1 MSVEGISRVPVAP
14 LPAPPEVA
22 PSGPGVAAGLLA
34 DLDVLTSRL
43 RDWPGA
49 LYQLSE
55 GQLGGFVATMVGLVS
70 RAESL
75 AAVATTEAVTRGV
88 VANSTATDAGGW
100 VGACVAESNAA
111 GMAGAPVT
119 AEPAVFRRI
128 GAVATGCADPRNRVV
143 ADALA
148 AGVVTVHC
156 AQVALREVPKVL
168 PVIPGADRDEVLC
181 WYLALSH
188 TGTRTL
194 RDLSARIIA
203 RFAPEVLVAQEEH
216 QQACETLTWAD
227 LPNGLT
233 RLTADLSTGHA
244 AVIKHAIQA
253 LSAPRSE
260 GNTADAATDPTP
272 SAAPS
277 APGAVA
283 ERDTRTPGKRRAD
296 ALTELAEVA
305 ARLLDGDRSHSSG
318 TVGGSAKIVITLDH
332 QTLID
337 QLHVAGKLGSS
348 GGDDPPSHLPGIGRS
363 INGDLLDAGTL
374 RRLACDAD
382 LIPAVLG
389 GESEPLDV
397 GRTKRLFTG
406 GLRTAI
412 IHRDDGCT
420 FPDCDR
426 PPDWCDAHHV
436 RPWWAGGQTTLSN
449 AALLCAR
456 HHTIVHRDLLTA
468 TVTTTGV
475 TWDLTPGLMPGRP
488 DVAGRGAA

>member
-1 MSVEGISRVPVAP
+1 MSVEGIPQVPDAP
-14 LPAPPEVA
+14 LPPAAAVVPA
-22 PSGPGVAAGLLA
+22 GPGAAAGLLV
-34 DLDVLTSRL
+34 DLGVLTARL
-43 RDWPGA
+43 ADWPGA
-49 LYQLSE
+49 LHQLSE
-55 GQLGGFVATMVGLVS
+55 AQLGGFVATMVGLAS

-100 VGACVAESNAA
+100 VAACVTDA
-111 GMAGAPVT
+111 GISVA
-119 AEPAVFRRI
+119 AEPAVCRRV
-128 GAVATGCADPRNRVV
+128 GVVATGCADPRNRVV

-156 AQVALREVPKVL
+156 ARVALREAPTVL
-168 PVIPGADRDEVLC
+168 PVIPGADREEVLS

-188 TGTRTL
+188 TGARTL

-203 RFAPEVLVAQEEH
+203 RFAPDVLVAREEQ

-244 AVIKHAIQA
+244 AILKHAIQS
-253 LSAPRSE
+253 LSAPAPASCE
-260 GNTADAATDPTP
+260 APTGNATDATVG
-272 SAAPS
+272 AAR
-277 APGAVA
+277 

-296 ALTELAEVA
+296 ALVELAQTA
-305 ARLLDGDRSHSSG
+305 ARLLDGNRSHGAANVS
-318 TVGGSAKIVITLDH
+318 GSATIVVTLDH
-332 QTLID
+332 QTLTD
-337 QLHVAGKLGSS
+337 QLTTAG
-348 GGDDPPSHLPGIGRS
+348 HLPGIGRS

-374 RRLACDAD
+374 RRMACDAD

-389 GESEPLDV
+389 TDSEPLDV
-397 GRTKRLFTG
+397 GRTRRLFTG

-412 IHRDDGCT
+412 IHRDQHCT
-420 FPDCDR
+420 FPGCDR
-426 PPDWCDAHHV
+426 PPDWCDAHHIT
-436 RPWWAGGQTTLSN
+436 PWWAGGATTLSN

-468 TVTTTGV
+468 TVSTTGV
-475 TWDLTPGLMPGRP
+475 TWNPTPGRMPTRPGAPGRR
-488 DVAGRGAA
+488 VA